1 MCPKIRNT
9 PGRTPMRGSVR
20 DLAAGAFS
28 LLCAAAFYVQSGKL
42 KGLGRDYPLGIIIFI
57 ALGGL
62 FLLAQGLRRRLSGR
76 DAIPTDAEPV
86 AYSRVGVITA
96 AAVAYACL
104 IALLG
109 FYTASTAF
117 LFGSAMALNDAGRG
131 WKKSAVAACALTA
144 IMCFAV
150 WLGFAKL
157 LRVPTPEGLF
167 F

>member
-1 MCPKIRNT
+1 
-9 PGRTPMRGSVR
+9 MRGNVR

-28 LLCAAAFYVQSGKL
+28 LLFAVAFYVQSGKL
-42 KGLGRDYPLGIIIFI
+42 KGLGRDYPLGLIIFI
-57 ALGGL
+57 SLGGL
-62 FLLAQGLRRRLSGR
+62 FLLAQGLRKLRSGR
-76 DAIPTDAEPV
+76 DAIPTDAEPA
-86 AYSRVGVITA
+86 AYSRVAVITT
-96 AAVAYACL
+96 AAVTYACL

-117 LFGSAMALNDAGRG
+117 LFSSAIVLNDAGWG
-131 WKKSAVAACALTA
+131 WKKSAMAACALTA